1 VSLGVGL
8 WAQVE
13 RKRRDIALL
22 SLLGLKRRAL
32 LMLPLVQ
39 AAAVA
44 LVGALLAFAIAAAV
58 ASVLNRAFAGSV
70 TGDRPVCLLTPM
82 MGFAAAGITMAG
94 ALLAAVLAGLRAAAV
109 PPADGLAEG

>member
-1 VSLGVGL
+1 VGL

-32 LMLPLVQ
+32 LALPLAQ

-44 LVGALLAFAIAAAV
+44 LAGAVAAFAVALAV
-58 ASVLNRAFAGSV
+58 AGVLNRAFAGSV
-70 TGDRPVCLLTPM
+70 TGDRPVCLITPA
-82 MGFAAAGITMAG
+82 MGMAAAGITLAG
-94 ALLAAVLAGLRAAAV
+94 ALLASVLAGLRAAAV
-109 PPADGLAEG
+109 PPAQGLAEG